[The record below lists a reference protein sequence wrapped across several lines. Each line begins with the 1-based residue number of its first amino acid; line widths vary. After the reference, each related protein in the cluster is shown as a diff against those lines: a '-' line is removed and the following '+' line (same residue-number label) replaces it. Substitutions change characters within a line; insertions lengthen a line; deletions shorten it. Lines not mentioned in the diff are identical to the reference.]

1 MFSLYQRTI
10 FTDNKRAKHL
20 RVRINE
26 FGNGVS
32 AVSGE
37 SKYQP
42 LQEYL
47 EKNNT
52 AEITLT
58 FTEIEE
64 IIGNTLP
71 DSARTKRQ
79 WWGNRNKGALQ
90 AISWIKAGYNVTKIN
105 LEEKKITFSKPV
117 STYKIKSSKA
127 EPAADAVKWN
137 SESIKALRQKMG
149 LTQSEFAM
157 ELGVRQQT
165 ISEWENGV
173 YEPRRMASK
182 YLSKVAENLESN
194 YKVD

>member
-1 MFSLYQRTI
+1 MI
-10 FTDNKRAKHL
+10 
-20 RVRINE
+20 
-26 FGNGVS
+26 
-32 AVSGE
+32 GE

-47 EKNNT
+47 ENSNA
-52 AEITLT
+52 AETTLT

-71 DSARTKRQ
+71 DSARTKKQ

-90 AISWIKAGYNVTKIN
+90 ADSWMKAGYVVKKIN
-105 LEEKKITFSKPV
+105 LDEKKVTFGKPV
-117 STYKIKSSKA
+117 TTYKV
-127 EPAADAVKWN
+127 EPVKDTVKWN

-165 ISEWENGV
+165 VSEWENGV

-182 YLSKVAENLESN
+182 YLSKVAENVESN
-194 YKVD
+194 NKTEY

>member
-1 MFSLYQRTI
+1 M
-10 FTDNKRAKHL
+10 
-20 RVRINE
+20 
-26 FGNGVS
+26 
-32 AVSGE
+32 SGE

-47 EKNNT
+47 EKNNA

-105 LEEKKITFSKPV
+105 LDEKKITFSKPV
-117 STYKIKSSKA
+117 STYKIKPAKA
-127 EPAADAVKWN
+127 EPVVDAVKWN

>member
-1 MFSLYQRTI
+1 M
-10 FTDNKRAKHL
+10 
-20 RVRINE
+20 
-26 FGNGVS
+26 
-32 AVSGE
+32 SGE

-47 EKNNT
+47 EKSNT

-127 EPAADAVKWN
+127 EPVGDAVKWN

-182 YLSKVAENLESN
+182 YLSKVAENLELN